1 LDGTLEP
8 DCEVAGLA
16 KMSVQG
22 DLIYE
27 RLEQRIAQGGI
38 EVPMLPEIAVR
49 LMRLSVDPRVSAE
62 QLAALIKAD
71 AALSSSVLRAAN
83 GVTRRPSS
91 PILSLQQAVE
101 WLGLDET
108 ANLAFTLV
116 VQGTLLNI
124 PGQNRIA
131 RQLWRHALASA
142 LWARQLAQR
151 VAYDPNMSY
160 LCGLLHNVGKP
171 VALGIVH
178 DAASREHLELSPQ
191 QYERLIETF
200 HRPLG
205 ALAAAAWTLPQ
216 PVLVTMAQW
225 EAYAAAGDLR
235 IECNI
240 VALAHRLADCTLNG
254 ASRLAHELLAAEP
267 VYLDLGLEPPDAI
280 VIAEAIDSVCTE
292 VDGYFPS

>member
-1 LDGTLEP
+1 MDGALEP

-16 KMSVQG
+16 QMSAPG
-22 DLIYE
+22 DFIYE
-27 RLEQRIAQGGI
+27 RLEQRIAQGGL

-49 LMRLSVDPRVSAE
+49 VMRLSVDPRVNAE

-71 AALSSSVLRAAN
+71 VALSTSVLRVAN

-91 PILSLQQAVE
+91 PILSLQQAVA

-116 VQGTLLNI
+116 VQGKLLNI
-124 PGQNRIA
+124 PGQNRVA

-171 VALGIVH
+171 IALGIVH
-178 DAASREHLELSPQ
+178 DVASRERLQLSAQ

-205 ALAAAAWTLPQ
+205 ALAASAWTLPQ
-216 PVLVTMAQW
+216 SVLATMAQW

-240 VALAHRLADCTLNG
+240 VALAHRLADGTLNG
-254 ASRLAHELLAAEP
+254 ASRLTHELLAAQP
-267 VYLDLGLEPPDAI
+267 VYLDLGLEPHDAI
-280 VIAEAIDSVCTE
+280 GIADAMDSVGAE

>member
-1 LDGTLEP
+1 MTAPVDF
-8 DCEVAGLA
+8 
-16 KMSVQG
+16 
-22 DLIYE
+22 IYE
-27 RLEQRIAQGGI
+27 RFEQRIAQGGF

-49 LMRLSVDPRVSAE
+49 VMRLSVDPRVNAE

-71 AALSSSVLRAAN
+71 VALSTSVLRVAN

-91 PILSLQQAVE
+91 PILSLQQAVA

-116 VQGTLLNI
+116 VQGKLLNI
-124 PGQNRIA
+124 PGQNRVA

-160 LCGLLHNVGKP
+160 LCGLLHDVGKP
-171 VALGIVH
+171 IALGIVH
-178 DAASREHLELSPQ
+178 DVASRERLQLSPQ
-191 QYERLIETF
+191 QYERLIEAF

-205 ALAAAAWTLPQ
+205 ALAASAWTLPQ
-216 PVLVTMAQW
+216 SVLATMAQW

-240 VALAHRLADCTLNG
+240 VALAHNLADGTLNG
-254 ASRLAHELLAAEP
+254 ASRLTHELLAAQP
-267 VYLDLGLEPPDAI
+267 VYLDLGLEAHDAI
-280 VIAEAIDSVCTE
+280 GIAEAMDSVGAE